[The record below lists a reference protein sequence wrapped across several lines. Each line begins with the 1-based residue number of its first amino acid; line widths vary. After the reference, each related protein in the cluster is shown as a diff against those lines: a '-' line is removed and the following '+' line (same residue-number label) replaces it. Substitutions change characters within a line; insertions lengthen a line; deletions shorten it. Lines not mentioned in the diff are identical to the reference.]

1 MVGSPPL
8 DRIAFDATDG
18 RVTRATGPDGRA
30 LYEAEWS
37 GDRLRR
43 IELTL
48 PDTRKFELVTG
59 RGEHPIIGPCD
70 ALRMVGDAEPL
81 AYCGRTDWA
90 APCEIPALDRPAAIP
105 PGAGTALLNVLA
117 WQAARAGIPWL
128 RYRGPYPTSAL
139 FTSLRASFQVGG
151 DLDRMEEEFTR
162 DVEDAA
168 ITGRMS
174 NPSVEFVPAPHVWT
188 WPAPRVCVQHR
199 NTVERVYI
207 DGQAFDRLVVGARR
221 LVLDD
226 DGDLVAA
233 IVLAGHRVAEIL
245 RFSPDGEPRGEPRA
259 LESAPADL
267 CGEPLPDAVVGVL
280 AEAIAADAPRLLAPA
295 VFEVLRPGE
304 VRWGDPG
311 MALVRAGEGGVVLHA
326 SLVRHLPE
334 EPRALLG
341 VLVEL
346 LGWPVRKLAQRRLSE
361 AAEAIL
367 RR

>member
-8 DRIAFDATDG
+8 DRISFDASDG
-18 RVTRATGPDGRA
+18 HVSRATGPDGHV

-37 GDRLRR
+37 GDALRR
-43 IELTL
+43 LELAL
-48 PDTRKFELVTG
+48 PTGGRFELVAG

-70 ALRMVGDAEPL
+70 ALRRVGDTEPL

-90 APCEIPALDRPAAIP
+90 APCEIPALDRPAALP

-139 FTSLRASFQVGG
+139 FASLRASFQIGG
-151 DLDRMEEEFTR
+151 DPERMEEEFTR

-168 ITGRMS
+168 IAGRMS
-174 NPSVEFVPAPHVWT
+174 HPSVEFVPAPHVWT
-188 WPAPRVCVQHR
+188 WPTPRICVQQR
-199 NTVERVYI
+199 NVVERVYV
-207 DGQAFDRLVVGARR
+207 DGHAFDRFASGARR
-221 LVLDD
+221 LIVSD
-226 DGDLVAA
+226 DGDLVAC

-245 RFSPDGEPRGEPRA
+245 RLSPDGEPR
-259 LESAPADL
+259 SAPGELEAAPPDL
-267 CGEPLPDAVVGVL
+267 CGEPLPEAVIGVL
-280 AEAIAADAPRLLAPA
+280 AEAIAADGPRLLKAA
-295 VFEVLRPGE
+295 VHEVLRPGA

-311 MALVRAGEGGVVLHA
+311 LALVQAGDTEVVLHA
-326 SLVRHLPE
+326 SLVAHLPE
-334 EPRALLG
+334 EPRALLA
-341 VLVEL
+341 VLMEL